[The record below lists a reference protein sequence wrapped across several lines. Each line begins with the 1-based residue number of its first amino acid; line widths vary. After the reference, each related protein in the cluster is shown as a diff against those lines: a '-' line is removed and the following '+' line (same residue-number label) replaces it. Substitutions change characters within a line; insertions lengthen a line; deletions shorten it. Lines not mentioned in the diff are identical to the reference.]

1 MMLEVVTS
9 STANE
14 TGVSHVPLSGPLQ
27 SKVWCTGITF
37 TFMQL
42 YLQSKLQTFELFSV
56 STTLTFYSKNFVAL
70 GG

>member
-37 TFMQL
+37 TFKQL
-42 YLQSKLQTFELFSV
+42 SKLQTFELFSV